1 MKRLITSLFQ
11 IYESNNPSNPKCT
24 LSQAYSSIR
33 ISCDESGARI
43 LADFWAELLRPTMP
57 ILVEFTYPFHPP
69 PWECHNIDVDNI
81 KREEDIEDVEM
92 ISCSVDRHD
101 DGADQDMTIDV
112 DKNMDIDALTA
123 RNSNTPSEQLALA
136 SAVMTPLPAF
146 DEGAEESSDQWSPP
160 PGKPQTVIDA
170 YSRNG
175 SATAVSLLS
184 SSIPITTGKRQ
195 SIKSIYQFKT
205 PSTRMTSGIAGTTLS
220 QSAPVHTHNG
230 SGFTQKL
237 SKTSTLSPSISK
249 VNVGSTL
256 TGSQQTS
263 PSVPFVSALPTLQQT
278 YMTRSTRDA
287 SAPPL
292 KRKRKAGSVAIGSS
306 AETRST
312 DSQRAATQEPSTR
325 SGSQAKDSFKKG
337 TLSHAKT
344 ASPQLSVQRHETC
357 TVLVQNA
364 LLLDA
369 ISAGEHIKIVKT
381 AEGEIIAMRQ
391 DDDVETV
398 KRRNSA
404 SEIDNSVPDNSQPSI
419 PPSRKRGHDDDMDAL
434 IRIWSGGGVPPNKVG
449 KLIQQSYA
457 VIIT

>member
-92 ISCSVDRHD
+92 ISYSVERNV
-101 DGADQDMTIDV
+101 DGADQNMAVDV
-112 DKNMDIDALTA
+112 DKNMDVDASIA
-123 RNSNTPSEQLALA
+123 RNSNTPTEQLALA
-136 SAVMTPLPAF
+136 SAIMTPLPAF
-146 DEGAEESSDQWSPP
+146 DDELEEPSNQWLVPPSS
-160 PGKPQTVIDA
+160 KPQTFIDA

-175 SATAVSLLS
+175 PATALSLLN
-184 SSIPITTGKRQ
+184 SSIPATTGKRQ
-195 SIKSIYQFKT
+195 SARFMYQFKT
-205 PSTRMTSGIAGTTLS
+205 PSTRTTNGVAGIALS
-220 QSAPVHTHNG
+220 QSVPIHTHNG
-230 SGFTQKL
+230 SGFTQRL
-237 SKTSTLSPSISK
+237 SKMSTLSPAVSK
-249 VNVGSTL
+249 VNIESTL
-256 TGSQQTS
+256 ISSPQTPP
-263 PSVPFVSALPTLQQT
+263 PSPFVPALPSLQQNHL
-278 YMTRSTRDA
+278 TRSTRDA
-287 SAPPL
+287 SAPPM
-292 KRKRKAGSVAIGSS
+292 KRKRKAGSMASGNSG
-306 AETRST
+306 ETRLV
-312 DSQRAATQEPSTR
+312 DPQRAATQEPSTR
-325 SGSQAKDSFKKG
+325 YGSQTKDSFRKS
-337 TLSHAKT
+337 TIDHAKT
-344 ASPQLSVQRHETC
+344 ASPQLPIQKHEKC

-391 DDDVETV
+391 DEDVETL

-404 SEIDNSVPDNSQPSI
+404 TEVDNSVPDNSQTNTST
-419 PPSRKRGHDDDMDAL
+419 SRKRGHDDDMDAL
-434 IRIWSGGGVPPNKVG
+434 IRIWSGGGVPPTKVS
-449 KLIQQSYA
+449 K
-457 VIIT
+457 VI